1 MSKDL
6 TTSLASTQTRQH
18 IETLI
23 KVAQLYYEDGLNQA
37 QIARQVG
44 FSRSS
49 VSRMLT
55 EAREEGVV
63 HISIGHPLQR
73 LVSMENALKKKY
85 GLKCVRVSAS
95 YGDDIDSMLVPQCGA
110 ALLMENLKP
119 DSLSSPPPAHPWHRP
134 YAPCR
139 CSTTRMPMS
148 PKCSAPC
155 PPTIP

>member
-6 TTSLASTQTRQH
+6 MTSLASTQTRQH

-95 YGDDIDSMLVPQCGA
+95 YGDDIDSMLVPNA
-110 ALLMENLKP
+110 A
-119 DSLSSPPPAHPWHRP
+119 PP
-134 YAPCR
+134 
-139 CSTTRMPMS
+139 CSWR
-148 PKCSAPC
+148 
-155 PPTIP
+155 I